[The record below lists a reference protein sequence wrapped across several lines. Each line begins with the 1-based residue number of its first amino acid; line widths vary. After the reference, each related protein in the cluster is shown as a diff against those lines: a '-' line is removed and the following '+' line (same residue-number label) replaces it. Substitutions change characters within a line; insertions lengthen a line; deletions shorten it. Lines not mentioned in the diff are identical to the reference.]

1 MRVAPGKV
9 APKKVA
15 PETTAAR
22 THRSGNLC
30 IGLLVLAFTETAVAG
45 RPTIYRCGA
54 DPAVYSDR
62 PCGAAASLHTSDD
75 SRVTVYEAPPATE
88 QASTPVQKKSARPR
102 LKASRKAA
110 AGHEQRQAKCN
121 KLDQSLRDVR
131 TKMRTG
137 YRVGEGER
145 LKARQRRLTEQ
156 RRTEKCR

>member
-15 PETTAAR
+15 PETMAAR
-22 THRSGNLC
+22 THRPGTLC
-30 IGLLVLAFTETAVAG
+30 IGLLALAFTETAVAG
-45 RPTIYRCGA
+45 RPTIYRCGG

-62 PCGAAASLHTSDD
+62 PCSDAASLHTTDD
-75 SRVTVYEAPPATE
+75 SRVTVYKAPPVTE
-88 QASTPVQKKSARPR
+88 QASPPVQKKSARPR
-102 LKASRKAA
+102 LEASRKA

-131 TKMRTG
+131 TRMRTG
-137 YRVGEGER
+137 YRVDEGER
-145 LKARQRRLTEQ
+145 LKARRRQLTEQ